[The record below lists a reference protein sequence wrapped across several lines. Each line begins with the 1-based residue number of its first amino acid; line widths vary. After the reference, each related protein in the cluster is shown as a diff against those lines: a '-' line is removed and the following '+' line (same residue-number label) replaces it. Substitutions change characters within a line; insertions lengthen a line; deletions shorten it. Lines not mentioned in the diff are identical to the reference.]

1 MRFGLQKLT
10 LLDYPGVM
18 ACTVFTSGCNFR
30 CPFCH
35 NGSLVTGGDAGMP
48 FSQDEL
54 LAFLDSRKK
63 MLDGVC
69 ITGGEPLLHAELP
82 ALIREIKTMGY
93 QVKLDTNGSFPERLS
108 EILSSGNVDHVAMDI
123 KHTQEKYPLAS
134 GSGTAL
140 EAVKKSVELLRNGKV
155 SFEFRTTVVNG
166 LHTPE
171 DLENIAR
178 WIAGVP
184 RYYLQN
190 FTDSGDILLPDSRF
204 FPVDGEQLSDMLCR
218 VRKYIPAAEI
228 RGK

>member
-1 MRFGLQKLT
+1 
-10 LLDYPGVM
+10 
-18 ACTVFTSGCNFR
+18 
-30 CPFCH
+30 
-35 NGSLVTGGDAGMP
+35 MP

-171 DLENIAR
+171 DLEKCQQILTE
-178 WIAGVP
+178 
-184 RYYLQN
+184 RYAL
-190 FTDSGDILLPDSRF
+190 
-204 FPVDGEQLSDMLCR
+204 V
-218 VRKYIPAAEI
+218 
-228 RGK
+228 